1 MSTRR
6 WAVVPALAAIALLA
20 CGRTAGTEPPA
31 DPGTLDGAQ
40 PEAAAEPGTPVTVA
54 EVARATLISEV
65 TAPGETVAL
74 IEEKLRA
81 PFGGVLDTLDV
92 VEGDRVGKGQVV
104 GSLVARDSAAALA
117 GAREM
122 ERTARTP
129 EERADAERAVELAES
144 HRVTSPLAAS
154 VSGVVVS
161 RAAAAGD
168 RVAEDQELLTIAAAN
183 SFVFRARVA
192 QSDLSRVR
200 SGQRAEVELAGG
212 RGALAGVTRGLLS
225 GANSTDLTAPI
236 RIDFVRPPE
245 LLTDGLFGT
254 VRIVVA
260 EHRDALVVPREALLR
275 DDVSGTTRVAR
286 VGGDGRL
293 HWVEVVTG
301 LSDADRIEVSS
312 PGLAPGQKV
321 VTAGQV
327 GLDEGTP
334 LAIRP

>member
-1 MSTRR
+1 MSLRPWR
-6 WAVVPALAAIALLA
+6 VAPALAAVALLA
-20 CGRTAGTEPPA
+20 CGRAAVPAPAA
-31 DPGTLDGAQ
+31 DPGTADGARS
-40 PEAAAEPGTPVTVA
+40 EAAAESGTPVTVA

-81 PFGGVLDTLDV
+81 PFGGVLDKLDV

-129 EERADAERAVELAES
+129 EERADAGRAVELAES

-192 QSDLSRVR
+192 QSDLARMHP
-200 SGQRAEVELAGG
+200 GQRAEIELAGS
-212 RGALAGVTRGLLS
+212 RGPLAGLTHGLLT
-225 GANSTDLTAPI
+225 GADAADLTAPV
-236 RIDFVRPPE
+236 RIDFARPPE
-245 LLTDGLFGT
+245 PLTEGLFGT
-254 VRIVVA
+254 ARIVVA
-260 EHRDALVVPREALLR
+260 EHREVLVVPRQAVLR
-275 DDVSGTTRVAR
+275 DDVSGTARVAR
-286 VGGDGRL
+286 VGDDGRL
-293 HWVEVVTG
+293 HWVEVATG
-301 LSDADRIEVSS
+301 LADDDRIEVSA
-312 PGLAPGQKV
+312 PDLAAGQRV